1 MTFLFLQQEL
11 LPRLPSENSDD
22 VFKTETLKLLFS
34 GQSMKFGNPVSM
46 FKMNLTNGKF
56 NENADRKQRR
66 IERYRRKKHKLTTV
80 TQQFAHLSEI
90 TSRYGQHPSLSH
102 DVKRFSRQAAKKV
115 CKL

>member
-1 MTFLFLQQEL
+1 M
-11 LPRLPSENSDD
+11 
-22 VFKTETLKLLFS
+22 
-34 GQSMKFGNPVSM
+34 
-46 FKMNLTNGKF
+46 F
-56 NENADRKQRR
+56 NENADRKQRI

-115 CKL
+115 CNFGADVWIF